1 MDWLSSR
8 PYNVPTLCRS
18 KRTLPA
24 RFPPPTYLWKQYQL
38 QVDLYKGYLELLLK
52 FNVFYYAATG
62 AIVSYYFSKPDI
74 PWMKFSLWF
83 PILMSIGFAILFI
96 YAASQTHVVR
106 QELFD
111 IRDKLGL
118 DTAPEYKVLYMFLWI
133 SSVLMLITALGLLVM
148 MFDLKVPP
156 PTAH

>member
-1 MDWLSSR
+1 MPIKASTPR
-8 PYNVPTLCRS
+8 PVPTADL
-18 KRTLPA
+18 
-24 RFPPPTYLWKQYQL
+24 LWKQYEL

-96 YAASQTHVVR
+96 YGASQTHVVR

-118 DTAPEYKVLYMFLWI
+118 DTAPDAHYRI
-133 SSVLMLITALGLLVM
+133 GSSRDDVRFESSATESSLG
-148 MFDLKVPP
+148 
-156 PTAH
+156 

>member
-1 MDWLSSR
+1 
-8 PYNVPTLCRS
+8 
-18 KRTLPA
+18 
-24 RFPPPTYLWKQYQL
+24 
-38 QVDLYKGYLELLLK
+38 LELLLK

>member
-1 MDWLSSR
+1 MSIKANTSNAAPSPEL
-8 PYNVPTLCRS
+8 
-18 KRTLPA
+18 
-24 RFPPPTYLWKQYQL
+24 LWKQYEL

-74 PWMKFSLWF
+74 PWMKFCLWF

-96 YAASQTHVVR
+96 YGASQTHVVR

-118 DTAPEYKVLYMFLWI
+118 DTAPEYRVLYIFLWI

-148 MFDLKVPP
+148 MFDLKLPP
-156 PTAH
+156 PKVA